1 MYGIEG
7 AGSIDILRQLAI
19 RGAPPIARGAAPG
32 DAAESPGLEGAMALS
47 RKFLSAALDDAGFVD
62 PRSSSIERLTFL
74 LRHGWS
80 RPEEVEPDFDLC
92 TAALLADYLGERV
105 TGEVNRVLRVLARVD
120 PERVAA
126 LLK

>member
-1 MYGIEG
+1 MNGIEG
-7 AGSIDILRQLAI
+7 AGSTDFRRQLSI
-19 RGAPPIARGAAPG
+19 KGARPIAEDDSEGRPG
-32 DAAESPGLEGAMALS
+32 FEGAMTLS

-80 RPEEVEPDFDLC
+80 RPEVVEPDLDLC
-92 TAALLADYLGERV
+92 TAAVLADYLGERV

>member
-1 MYGIEG
+1 MDGIEG

-19 RGAPPIARGAAPG
+19 KGARPIAEDDSEAR
-32 DAAESPGLEGAMALS
+32 PGLEGAMALS

-62 PRSSSIERLTFL
+62 LRSSSIERLTFL

-92 TAALLADYLGERV
+92 TAAVLADYLGERV
-105 TGEVNRVLRVLARVD
+105 TGDVNRVLRVLARVD

>member
-1 MYGIEG
+1 MDGIEG

-19 RGAPPIARGAAPG
+19 RGAPPIARGVAPG
-32 DAAESPGLEGAMALS
+32 DAAEAPGLEGAMALS

-80 RPEEVEPDFDLC
+80 RPEVVEPDFDLC
-92 TAALLADYLGERV
+92 TAAVLDYLGERV
-105 TGEVNRVLRVLARVD
+105 TGDVNRVLRVLARVD